1 MVTVKD
7 NYHAVSREIG
17 LCVFVFYVSYVY
29 YALLQSMY
37 FAFLRMHAWH
47 SSLVAQAA
55 RAAEPWQGFLYT
67 NPSRQTLCQ
76 WHSSRHIYVQTS
88 VTAHFHNSHQTSL

>member
-37 FAFLRMHAWH
+37 FAFLGMQPCGAGGQSGRT
-47 SSLVAQAA
+47 VA
-55 RAAEPWQGFLYT
+55 GFPLHK
-67 NPSRQTLCQ
+67 P
-76 WHSSRHIYVQTS
+76 
-88 VTAHFHNSHQTSL
+88 F

>member
-17 LCVFVFYVSYVY
+17 FSVFVFYVSYVY

-37 FAFLRMHAWH
+37 FAFLSMHAWH
-47 SSLVAQAA
+47 SSLVSAGGQSGRTVAGV
-55 RAAEPWQGFLYT
+55 RL
-67 NPSRQTLCQ
+67 
-76 WHSSRHIYVQTS
+76 HK
-88 VTAHFHNSHQTSL
+88 HF

>member
-47 SSLVAQAA
+47 SKPCGAGGQSGRTVA
-55 RAAEPWQGFLYT
+55 GFRLHK
-67 NPSRQTLCQ
+67 P
-76 WHSSRHIYVQTS
+76 
-88 VTAHFHNSHQTSL
+88 F